1 MNSMIV
7 DKLLSAI
14 ENKKDADI
22 AIIGKGA
29 SIDAIDLKIL
39 EGMIVINANDSESIY
54 SGDIGVF
61 HHGWVLDRFEHV
73 QPQCKLYVTD
83 RHLPVDVPVLSARY
97 ISPEDEDELFI
108 HRFFDES
115 NIWLER
121 SAVISCLRVANEI
134 AKALKSRKRV
144 YLLGF
149 DFSLEK
155 GFSAH
160 IENGFHGAES
170 AYIENLIKSQEKY
183 LEHLLG
189 ERDQLSVDVAH
200 IGSRPYSLF
209 TVDAFNA
216 LRSDTSPKA
225 VPTDEQASAERVK
238 IVAEITTNHFGDKG
252 RLMAMIRLAKKAG
265 ADYIKLQK
273 RDVETFYNQE
283 TLEKSFNS
291 PFGKTFRSYR
301 LGLELSREDF
311 HWVDGFCKEIGIGWF
326 ASILD
331 EPSFDFI
338 QEFNPD
344 LIKLPSTISNKKSY
358 LKAVGSKWSGGI
370 VISTGMTGPEYEA
383 FIAES
388 FNQASHI
395 YLLQCTSAYPTP
407 ENDTGI
413 GVVRHYRDLSQQ
425 DARII
430 PGYSSHDVG
439 SLCSQ
444 LAVAAG
450 AKMIEKHVK
459 LGSVQWA
466 HFDDVALDLSSG
478 EFEKFVSDIRRAEKI
493 IGSESKSI
501 FSSEHHKY

>member
-1 MNSMIV
+1 MNSV
-7 DKLLSAI
+7 NVEKLILSI
-14 ENKKDADI
+14 GNKKDADI

-29 SIDAIDLKIL
+29 SIDAINLMIL
-39 EGMIVINANDSESIY
+39 DGMIVINANDSESIY
-54 SGDIGVF
+54 PGDIGVF

-73 QPQCKLYVTD
+73 KPQCNLYVTD
-83 RHLPVDVPVLSARY
+83 RHLPLNVPVLSARY

-121 SAVISCLRVANEI
+121 SAVINCLRIANEI
-134 AKALKSRKRV
+134 AKALKIRKRV
-144 YLLGF
+144 FLLGF
-149 DFSLEK
+149 DFSIEN
-155 GFSAH
+155 GFSTH

-170 AYIENLIKSQEKY
+170 EYIQNIIKSQEKY
-183 LEHLLG
+183 LEHLLS

-209 TVDAFNA
+209 TVNAFNA
-216 LRSDTSPKA
+216 LRGNISFKA
-225 VPTDEQASAERVK
+225 ASTIDEGDDARVK
-238 IVAEITTNHFGDKG
+238 IVAEITTNHFGDKD
-252 RLMAMIRLAKKAG
+252 RLMAMIRLAKKSG

-273 RDVETFYNQE
+273 RDVETFYDKE
-283 TLEKSFNS
+283 TLEKSFKS

-301 LGLELSREDF
+301 LGLELSKEDF
-311 HWVDGFCKEIGIGWF
+311 RWVDGFCKEIGIGWF

-331 EPSFDFI
+331 EASFDFI
-338 QEFNPD
+338 KEFNPQ
-344 LIKLPSTISNKKSY
+344 LIKIPSTISNKTSY
-358 LKAVGSKWSGGI
+358 LKAVGSKWNGGI
-370 VISTGMTGPEYEA
+370 VISTGMTGSEYEV
-383 FIAES
+383 FIAENFS
-388 FNQASHI
+388 QASHI

-407 ENDTGI
+407 ENDTNI
-413 GVVRHYRDLSQQ
+413 GVVRHYRDISRQ
-425 DARII
+425 DSRII

-478 EFEKFVSDIRRAEKI
+478 EFEKFVSDVRRAEKI
-493 IGSESKSI
+493 VGCENKSI
-501 FSSEHHKY
+501 VLSEHHKY